1 VPISQGYPPGY
12 IAYPEGVPPSGI
24 FMPFW
29 VLPNKRGMIASS
41 SVPNLSTFQQES
53 PKKTKKYRIETDS
66 ETPYM
71 SDVDYR
77 SSSRKKKPGKF
88 YPSSEIMIYD
98 DQLDQRLRKAERA
111 AEKVSDRSS
120 KLMKKAK
127 HKTPIV
133 QYYGYI

>member
-1 VPISQGYPPGY
+1 MPISQGYPPGY

-29 VLPNKRGMIASS
+29 VLPNKRFFISITTPITTEFRGMIAAS

-77 SSSRKKKPGKF
+77 
-88 YPSSEIMIYD
+88 
-98 DQLDQRLRKAERA
+98 
-111 AEKVSDRSS
+111 
-120 KLMKKAK
+120 
-127 HKTPIV
+127 
-133 QYYGYI
+133 